1 MGRTLRRDSDGGPTS
16 DGDPRAIARSLL
28 VPLTLLAVAAFP
40 AAARA
45 TAIGLSDEDPAAV
58 RPTLPTGAPATTVS
72 RALA

>member
-1 MGRTLRRDSDGGPTS
+1 MGRTLRRDSYGGPTS